1 MNHNILLF
9 LNLFWTLLYH
19 SEECNNVDVMSILP
33 KIFDIRQPTIA
44 VYFKENQVQML
55 KSFSNQDTLAKTKED
70 YDQVSAGD
78 EVIALFKEDNES
90 EAVKNVGNIF
100 KKGILIFDNNFTLH
114 NTADKLNFGINQEI
128 YLFDCNSFELYE
140 TYNINNIK
148 KVSKLGYL
156 STSVEG
162 KFIWEIG
169 VNPR

>member
-1 MNHNILLF
+1 MNHNIPLF

-100 KKGILIFDNNFTLH
+100 KKGILIFENNLTLH
-114 NTADKLNFGINQEI
+114 KTADELDFGINQEI

-140 TYNINNIK
+140 TYKINNIK
-148 KVSKLGYL
+148 TVSKLGYL

>member
-78 EVIALFKEDNES
+78 EVIALFKEGDENE
-90 EAVKNVGNIF
+90 VFKNDGNIF
-100 KKGILIFDNNFTLH
+100 KKGILIFENNLTLH

-128 YLFDCNSFELYE
+128 YLFDCNSFEL
-140 TYNINNIK
+140 
-148 KVSKLGYL
+148 L
-156 STSVEG
+156 
-162 KFIWEIG
+162 
-169 VNPR
+169 